1 MENAFIILITLFIFM
16 FIVHLINGKMIGR
29 YDGIRANSNCMV
41 GFPYLASLLLFFT
54 CRKKYNIWSCL
65 GQIITLLYLIFTL
78 FLQFFRSNT
87 IIDSYKLIL
96 ISFVVVHSIL
106 YLCLFIDIMI
116 YDRKYHNRF

>member
-29 YDGIRANSNCMV
+29 HDGIRANSNCMV
-41 GFPYLASLLLFFT
+41 GLPYLASLLLFFT
-54 CRKKYNIWSCL
+54 CRKKYHIWSCL